1 MILWNKN
8 FLNKQNF
15 AKINFE
21 VKSVFYDIALKFVYV
36 SKPNI
41 FKFELKVW
49 IPCWFLHLT
58 ILTKSLKNSVKLQYL
73 EIYQINFHK

>member
-41 FKFELKVW
+41 FKFELKV
-49 IPCWFLHLT
+49 
-58 ILTKSLKNSVKLQYL
+58 
-73 EIYQINFHK
+73 